1 MSSTLQGP
9 ALPLPG
15 PSKTLAVWTSKG
27 TWNVPLPPRK
37 RPSHLGVLY
46 LPWSQLKAPPTC
58 LLQPRTPTP
67 TAPDYAANFTHPAG
81 FPQTPTMSW
90 AQHQG
95 PGVSHSGAALGPRKH
110 PVHKDTGVH
119 PRAVQG
125 MQSDSEDRVRPR
137 TALGKDVADWED
149 QEKLPRGG
157 DAGTE
162 T

>member
-1 MSSTLQGP
+1 MRP
-9 ALPLPG
+9 ASPTQLAFLRLLLCHG
-15 PSKTLAVWTSKG
+15 PST
-27 TWNVPLPPRK
+27 R
-37 RPSHLGVLY
+37 
-46 LPWSQLKAPPTC
+46 
-58 LLQPRTPTP
+58 
-67 TAPDYAANFTHPAG
+67 D
-81 FPQTPTMSW
+81 
-90 AQHQG
+90 QG

-110 PVHKDTGVH
+110 PVHKDTDVH

-149 QEKLPRGG
+149 QKGLPRGS